1 LIKKV
6 LCGIDMVRVGIGD
19 VVGEEADGAGE
30 ECPID
35 IVDPFYM
42 KM

>member
-1 LIKKV
+1 MLTMKV
-6 LCGIDMVRVGIGD
+6 LCGIDMVLAGIGD
-19 VVGEEADGAGE
+19 GGVVGAGE

-35 IVDPFYM
+35 TVDLFYM